1 MPLKLR
7 LQRHGR
13 KKRPF
18 YFIVAADSR
27 VKRDGRYIDRLGTYN
42 PTTVPALIELDTD
55 RALEWLQKGAQP
67 TDTVRAILSYKGV
80 MYKKHLMRGVAKGSM
95 TAEEAE
101 TKFKAFLEEREKQIA
116 DKREAA
122 KQAAR
127 SDFEKAEAAAKA
139 KREKEAVDRSEAA
152 AKAVAEAQAKSK
164 GEAEEAAKVETIDDV
179 AAAAAGERGEEE
191 AKAEEAPA
199 TEAKAEEA
207 PVEDEKAKEE
217 PTAEAETPE
226 KEEPAEGKQ
235 EAPAAEANDAS
246 AEDSEEEKKAE

>member
-27 VKRDGRYIDRLGTYN
+27 VKRDGRYIERLGTYN
-42 PTTVPALIELDTD
+42 PATVPALIELDTD
-55 RALEWLQKGAQP
+55 KALDWLHKGAQP

-80 MYKKHLMRGVAKGSM
+80 MYKKHLMRGVAKGAM

-101 TKFKAFLEEREKQIA
+101 AKFKAFMEEREKQIA

-127 SDFEKAEAAAKA
+127 ADFEKAEAAAKA
-139 KREKEAVDRSEAA
+139 KREKEAAAKAEEA
-152 AKAVAEAQAKSK
+152 AKAVAAAQAESK
-164 GEAEEAAKVETIDDV
+164 GEQAEEEAKPETIDDV
-179 AAAAAGERGEEE
+179 AAAAAAERGEE
-191 AKAEEAPA
+191 A
-199 TEAKAEEA
+199 TTT
-207 PVEDEKAKEE
+207 DE
-217 PTAEAETPE
+217 P
-226 KEEPAEGKQ
+226 
-235 EAPAAEANDAS
+235 S
-246 AEDSEEEKKAE
+246 V